1 MQLPKHIENPDWRI
15 YESENWVVFDFETT
29 NRDKGSALDQ
39 GNRLLLA
46 TWIWGR
52 SVPNG
57 LGKDGQEQSSETVQT
72 CSGELVELQR
82 LFAAL
87 EAADFV
93 VAHNAKFEL
102 QWLDRL
108 GFDISR
114 LVVYDTMLGEYVRLG
129 NRQGAKDL
137 DTVLRRYGIPCK
149 RGLVSTL
156 IKGGVCP
163 SDIDERWLVDY
174 GTWDTEATHLCFLQQ
189 REELSKLG
197 LLPVLYTRCLVT
209 PVLADIEKYG
219 VTPDPRKVAAEIE
232 KVSRQ
237 HAEASRELQQITKG
251 INLRSSKQVSEFL
264 YDALKFQEPSGRD
277 GRPDRTDGGGRK
289 TDAESIAKL
298 KVSTEAQREFKD
310 IYGRFRPLDK
320 RLEILTKLQAA
331 INDGGILYAQYNQAV
346 TKNHRLSSSGRKHK
360 LQFQNF
366 PRDYK
371 RLFGARHK
379 GWLVGEGDGRQL
391 EFRAAAHLCRDSV
404 AGRDIRDDFDVHRF
418 TAVNLNDELYKVYE
432 AEGEGALH
440 SLFARVS
447 KGLRQDSKPETFR
460 PLYGSKGNSPNTK
473 RYAKAFSKRWRGIAD
488 TQRAWTHSVLKD
500 KQLRIESGLIFYWPS
515 VSISDYGYVKH
526 TTEIYNYPVSS
537 FATADIIPIGLVY
550 AWHRLRA
557 CKART
562 FINNTVHDSINAEV
576 HPEEVKLFS
585 DILKESMTNDTLRY
599 LSLVYV
605 VDYTVPLG
613 VEIKVGTHWGDG
625 SANDEIFEVDPL
637 KAAA

>member
-39 GNRLLLA
+39 GNRLLLG
-46 TWIWGR
+46 TWICGPGSR
-52 SVPNG
+52 SWS
-57 LGKDGQEQSSETVQT
+57 KDDKTVFS

-114 LVVYDTMLGEYVRLG
+114 LIVYDTMLGEYVRLG

-174 GTWDTEATHLCFLQQ
+174 GSWDTEATARAFLLQ
-189 REELSKLG
+189 RAEVGSLG
-197 LLPVLYTRCLVT
+197 LLPVLFTRCLCT

-219 VTPDPRKVAAEIE
+219 VTPDPERIRVEQQRILQEHGEAA
-232 KVSRQ
+232 RQ
-237 HAEASRELQQITKG
+237 LSKITNG
-251 INLRSSKQVSEFL
+251 INLNSPKQVSEFL
-264 YDALKFQEPSGRD
+264 YLQLRFSELRGTGGKEDRTPSG
-277 GRPDRTDGGGRK
+277 GRR
-289 TDAESIAKL
+289 TDAEAI
-298 KVSTEAQREFKD
+298 QRLVATTPEQAEFKY

-371 RLFGARHK
+371 RLFGARHP

-440 SLFARVS
+440 ALFARVS
-447 KGLRQDSKPETFR
+447 KSLRQDSKPETFR

-488 TQRAWTHSVLKD
+488 NQRAWTHNVLKD
-500 KQLRIESGLIFYWPS
+500 KQLRIESGLIFYWPG

-585 DILKESMTNDTLRY
+585 DILKESMTHDTLKY
-599 LSLVYV
+599 LQSIYGVS
-605 VDYTVPLG
+605 YTIPLG